1 MTSELKELNEEYY
14 SLYGRLH
21 ENKELLTEEQSDF
34 IAKKLFETYKAEYE
48 VLYLRAEMDRREK
61 LYALNLEYGGKV
73 PKRRF
78 WLFPNRAAK
87 VAEARAEIELEEY
100 FAEKESADEDDGEG
114 REEQDGTAEAG
125 VTSTSP

>member
-1 MTSELKELNEEYY
+1 
-14 SLYGRLH
+14 
-21 ENKELLTEEQSDF
+21 
-34 IAKKLFETYKAEYE
+34 
-48 VLYLRAEMDRREK
+48 